1 VKHLGLSRAHG
12 EVSSFGTLR
21 LAFWKND
28 AAAASAA
35 IEAEDEQEQRHNGND
50 DVLQY
55 CKEEPEFRNHTMKQ
69 PPTNT
74 AWKNEASVSS
84 STTVASS
91 AQSTSS
97 VASVLAASRSSD
109 FLPNL
114 PPPPPPITA
123 MVTTGGGGSTPLTPF
138 DQEGS
143 LRSSTAAAI
152 RSPFVSSFAQRQP
165 KPQQQQQQQQQR
177 QQQQQQQPQQR
188 TTPRVRNFATPTRNH
203 SKSPAT
209 AAAAMAAASI
219 IHHPFP
225 SLVPSKNNTTPL
237 SKSRAVN
244 NSNSHSTMTLP
255 HHYAKEEFK
264 SSVVPNDCNPVWGDT
279 TSSKKN
285 NYRNSSS
292 NSSSNNN
299 NNTNQSNFH
308 IPLQKDDMLPTLHTD
323 GGRICL
329 EIRLDEEM
337 APTESLLVDGALSS
351 AVNVASVATSMVGM
365 GKQTKEV
372 SNFGRELLGLGSDR
386 LIGKGYVD
394 LMPLLVG
401 MWEDDWD
408 VSSSSDNHHHHS
420 SNNHDNK
427 LLDEED
433 TTLDV
438 YGRIPHSARM
448 MRRRVERMGLLDVW
462 VTLNHP
468 SDASSAGKVHLLI
481 SYEPNGMPPKR
492 DDVVTLESFARRP
505 FDQGNIISGGN
516 GTGRGNNN
524 YNSSS
529 NAGSVINP
537 ILPTL
542 SPFLV
547 IDMKGAYLLLEY
559 ATSRTVTSVDRLGN
573 IKSSRWERTH
583 RLRIHRNSVFVIER
597 RTLLDV
603 AGNIARLPG
612 DIVMSTTVGQEIAE
626 ASAPV
631 VAGALEMMAPAFMS
645 AKLLLGAG
653 GLGVRASMAGV
664 KAATDAVVSAS
675 QQKAMERREGV
686 YIDERGGSDSGV
698 YRFG

>member
-21 LAFWKND
+21 LAFWKD
-28 AAAASAA
+28 AAVGTVGVT
-35 IEAEDEQEQRHNGND
+35 EEERYHEND

-55 CKEEPEFRNHTMKQ
+55 CKEEPEFTNYTMKQ

-74 AWKNEASVSS
+74 ASQNESSVS

-91 AQSTSS
+91 SQSTPVVVAAHPSS
-97 VASVLAASRSSD
+97 SSISSD

-114 PPPPPPITA
+114 PPPPPPMSSMTTA
-123 MVTTGGGGSTPLTPF
+123 GGGGSTPLTPF
-138 DQEGS
+138 DQQGS
-143 LRSSTAAAI
+143 LRSSTAATV
-152 RSPFVSSFAQRQP
+152 RSPFVSYGQKQLTPKQP
-165 KPQQQQQQQQQR
+165 PPPPQQQQQQQPP
-177 QQQQQQQPQQR
+177 PQQR
-188 TTPRVRNFATPTRNH
+188 TTPRVKNFATPTRNH
-203 SKSPAT
+203 TKSPAT
-209 AAAAMAAASI
+209 AAAAAVAASI
-219 IHHPFP
+219 PHPFP
-225 SLVPSKNNTTPL
+225 SLVPSNTNTPS
-237 SKSRAVN
+237 SKSRAAAAAAN
-244 NSNSHSTMTLP
+244 NNTNPHSTMLLLP

-264 SSVVPNDCNPVWGDT
+264 STVVPNDCNPVWGDT
-279 TSSKKN
+279 SK
-285 NYRNSSS
+285 
-292 NSSSNNN
+292 NNN
-299 NNTNQSNFH
+299 NNLHDGNNNNQSNFQ
-308 IPLQKDDMLPTLHTD
+308 IPLQKDDLLPTFQTD
-323 GGRICL
+323 GGRIGL

-372 SNFGRELLGLGSDR
+372 SNYGREMLGLGSDR

-401 MWEDDWD
+401 LWEDDWD
-408 VSSSSDNHHHHS
+408 VSSSSSSSDHHHHHS

-427 LLDEED
+427 LMEEED

-438 YGRIPHSARM
+438 YGRIPPNARM
-448 MRRRVERMGLLDVW
+448 RRRRVERMGLLDVW
-462 VTLNHP
+462 VPLNHP
-468 SDASSAGKVHLLI
+468 SDAMNSSTSAGKVHLLI

-492 DDVVTLESFARRP
+492 DDVVALESFARRP

-516 GTGRGNNN
+516 ASGRISNNN
-524 YNSSS
+524 NNNNSSS

-547 IDMKGAYLLLEY
+547 IDMKGSYLLLEY

-583 RLRIHRNSVFVIER
+583 RVRIHRNSVFVIER

-626 ASAPV
+626 VSAPV
-631 VAGALEMMAPAFMS
+631 VAGALELMTPAFMS

-664 KAATDAVVSAS
+664 KAASQAVVSAS

-686 YIDERGGSDSGV
+686 YVDERGGSDSGV